1 MIFLFVFTFKG
12 NVKVKVDFDTKYWV
26 EFLDNLNWFWRK
38 FIAPELLTNKLKLNM
53 VRIVDDKHLVAV
65 PYITSNDDDDV
76 DDSLQLTSR
85 ESCISLSD
93 ILNANQLDM
102 CFQREQEF

>member
-1 MIFLFVFTFKG
+1 M
-12 NVKVKVDFDTKYWV
+12 
-26 EFLDNLNWFWRK
+26 
-38 FIAPELLTNKLKLNM
+38 A
-53 VRIVDDKHLVAV
+53 RIVDDKHLVAV

-102 CFQREQEF
+102 CFQSEQENLPLLGLLCLFCYKET